1 MERAGFVIIAL
12 VAVAV
17 LTSAHLALAADAP
30 SGFLDD
36 YEQLRPDPE
45 LAADRVYLV
54 PDAADRF
61 AQYDAVMVDQPE
73 VFIAA
78 DSRYRGMKPDDLKV
92 LADSFRAAVTEELS
106 ETYRIAE
113 EPGPGVLY
121 LRFATTDLQL
131 RKNRNLLDF
140 TPVGVVTNVVPGV
153 RDVKSALRSAVIKDL
168 SKRVSLIEL
177 TIEAELL
184 DSVSGE
190 RIAALVAQ
198 LGQRRDRE
206 AGLAQEATSWDE
218 VEQVVRTYGRRL
230 VCRLD
235 NARTDPAQRA
245 DCRSLVPVPAPAP

>member
-1 MERAGFVIIAL
+1 MNRPGLALFVTIA
-12 VAVAV
+12 A
-17 LTSAHLALAADAP
+17 LTSVRFALAAAEP

-36 YEQLRPDPE
+36 YDQLRADPGF
-45 LAADRVYLV
+45 AADRVYLV
-54 PDAADRF
+54 PNAAARF

-78 DSRYRGMKPDDLKV
+78 DSRYRGMKPDDLKL
-92 LADSFRAAVTEELS
+92 LADSFRSAVTDELS
-106 ETYRIAE
+106 KTYRIAE

-131 RKNRNLLDF
+131 RKTRNLLDF

-153 RDVKSALRSAVIKDL
+153 RDVKRALRNAVIEDFTR
-168 SKRVSLIEL
+168 RVSLIEL

-190 RIAALVAQ
+190 RIAALLAQ

-206 AGLAQEATSWDE
+206 AGLEQDTTSWE
-218 VEQVVRTYGRRL
+218 EAQQVVRSYGSRL

-235 NARTDPAQRA
+235 NARRDPAKRG
-245 DCRSLVPVPAPAP
+245 DCRLLGEPSATPP

>member
-1 MERAGFVIIAL
+1 MDRPGLAVFVAI
-12 VAVAV
+12 VA
-17 LTSAHLALAADAP
+17 LTSAHSALAAAEP

-36 YEQLRPDPE
+36 YDQLRADPGF
-45 LAADRVYLV
+45 AADRVYLV

-61 AQYDAVMVDQPE
+61 ARYDAVMVDQPE
-73 VFIAA
+73 VFIAS
-78 DSRYRGMKPDDLKV
+78 DSRYRGMKPDDLKL
-92 LADSFRAAVTEELS
+92 LADSFRSAVTDELS

-131 RKNRNLLDF
+131 RKTRNLLDF

-153 RDVKSALRSAVIKDL
+153 RDVKSALRSAVIKDF
-168 SKRVSLIEL
+168 SRRVSLIEL

-206 AGLAQEATSWDE
+206 AGLEQRATSWE
-218 VEQVVRTYGRRL
+218 EAEQVVRTYGSRL

-235 NARTDPAQRA
+235 NARKEPEQRG
-245 DCRSLVPVPAPAP
+245 DCSLLGESSASPP